1 MVEHIKYKSYF
12 VSCWEQWLKTA
23 TQSAKVQSSNP
34 ADVGK

>member
-1 MVEHIKYKSYF
+1 MVEPMEYISYF